1 MKNAL
6 RWTLTAALLSG
17 PVIWAQPIIIDH
29 HCTDLSR
36 VPEYWIRQA
45 RNNIKLSY
53 GHTSHGSQLVTG
65 MEALL
70 DTFPLYRFFDD
81 HDYYA
86 WQSGSP
92 APDTVMSFWD
102 YVPGGDLGSPDWTT
116 WAGLTDTMLSNADSS
131 YAVYPHF
138 RNLVIWSWCGQVS
151 GADSQNIATY
161 LSLMDQLVQNY
172 PGICFIYMTGHL
184 DGTGASGNL
193 NLRNQQIRN
202 HCLANN
208 RVLFD
213 FADIESYDPDG
224 LVNYM
229 ELFADDN
236 CDYDSSGTVV
246 NWAQSWI
253 THNPGHELARLAAAC
268 GDCAHSQRLNCILKG
283 RAFWWMAA
291 RVAGWEG
298 PAGVATGREEPKP
311 SKPTFR
317 VWPDPAKSLSDL
329 RFSAPGRYSI
339 YDALGRLVAE
349 GDGRSQINEDGSHG
363 IYFIREQGSK
373 TCRRVAVIR

>member
-1 MKNAL
+1 MKKATMWAL
-6 RWTLTAALLSG
+6 AAAFLSG
-17 PVIWAQPIIIDH
+17 PVSWAQPIIIDH
-29 HCTDLSR
+29 RCTDLSQ

-45 RNNIKLSY
+45 RNTVKLSY

-70 DTFPLYRFFDD
+70 DTFPVYRYLDD
-81 HDYYA
+81 HAYYA

-102 YVPGGDLGSPDWTT
+102 YVPGGDLGNPDWTT

-131 YAVYPHF
+131 YAIYPHF
-138 RNLVIWSWCGQVS
+138 RNLVMWSWCGQVS
-151 GADSQNIATY
+151 WADSATIAQY
-161 LSLMDQLVQNY
+161 LWLMSQLEAAY
-172 PGICFIYMTGHL
+172 PGVTFLYMTSHL

-193 NLRNQQIRN
+193 NVRNEQIRAY
-202 HCLANN
+202 CLANDKL
-208 RVLFD
+208 LFD

-229 ELFADDN
+229 ELYANDN
-236 CDYDSSGTVV
+236 CDYDSSGTTV

-253 THNPGHELARLAAAC
+253 ARNPEHELTRLAAAC
-268 GDCAHSQRLNCILKG
+268 GECAHSQRLNCILKG

-291 RVAGWEG
+291 MVAGWEG
-298 PAGVATGREEPKP
+298 PAGVESGWPAAVYASE
-311 SKPTFR
+311 FA
-317 VWPDPAKSLSDL
+317 VWPNPARSLSQL
-329 RFSAPGRYSI
+329 RFSRPGRYRI

-349 GDGRSQINEDGSHG
+349 SDGQGPVGKRVRAGL
-363 IYFIREQGSK
+363 YFVREQGGGA
-373 TCRRVAVIR
+373 CRRVAVIR